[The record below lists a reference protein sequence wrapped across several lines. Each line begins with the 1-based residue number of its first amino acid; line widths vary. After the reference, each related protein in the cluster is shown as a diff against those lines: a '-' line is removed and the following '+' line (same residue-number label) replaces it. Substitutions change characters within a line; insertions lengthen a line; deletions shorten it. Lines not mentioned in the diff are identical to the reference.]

1 MSLIS
6 KCLVAAPVCAALTV
20 ASGYARAE
28 NPAVDGNAK
37 SRVESLV
44 TGSIGI
50 REARGAQAHAADVK
64 LSTRPEIGTTGT
76 AQTTVPGSAQV
87 LTDPEL
93 PVAPLDNYRLELD
106 NCCGPSEE

>member
-6 KCLVAAPVCAALTV
+6 KCLVVAPVCAVFTV

-28 NPAVDGNAK
+28 NPALDSNAK

-44 TGSIGI
+44 TESIGI
-50 REARGAQAHAADVK
+50 REARGAQAHATGVEGF
-64 LSTRPEIGTTGT
+64 TRPQVGTTGT
-76 AQTTVPGSAQV
+76 TQTKVPGSTQV

-106 NCCGPSEE
+106 NCCGPAED